1 VMRNCILV
9 IDDEE
14 YIRRM
19 IGFVLEGSGFDVI
32 QAASTKDGLEIMRT
46 SSPDVITLDLMMPD
60 QSGLDLLAS
69 KQADPKICDI
79 PAIIITAVGFQA
91 DLDKARQLGASATL
105 NKPFSQRQL
114 VDTIRSVL
122 DR

>member
-1 VMRNCILV
+1 MGKCILV

-19 IGFVLEGSGFDVI
+19 IGFVLEGSGFEVI
-32 QAASTKDGLEIMRT
+32 QAASTEDGLEIMRT
-46 SSPDVITLDLMMPD
+46 YHPDVVTLDLMMPER
-60 QSGLDLLAS
+60 SGLDLLAT
-69 KQADPKICDI
+69 KQADPQICDI
-79 PAIIITAVGFQA
+79 PSIIITAVGIRA
-91 DLDKARQLGASATL
+91 DLEKARQLGASATL

>member
-1 VMRNCILV
+1 MGKCILV
-9 IDDEE
+9 IDDED

-32 QAASTKDGLEIMRT
+32 QASSTKDGLEIMRA
-46 SSPDVITLDLMMPD
+46 SSPDVITLDLMMPER
-60 QSGLDLLAS
+60 SGLDLLAT

-105 NKPFSQRQL
+105 HKPFSQRQL

-122 DR
+122 EG

>member
-1 VMRNCILV
+1 MGICILV

-19 IGFVLEGSGFDVI
+19 IGFVLEGSGFEVI
-32 QAASTKDGLEIMRT
+32 QAASTKDGLDIMRT
-46 SSPDVITLDLMMPD
+46 SSPDVITLDLMMPE
-60 QSGLDLLAS
+60 QSGLDLLAT

>member
-1 VMRNCILV
+1 MGKCILV

-46 SSPDVITLDLMMPD
+46 SHPDAITLDLMMPER
-60 QSGLDLLAS
+60 SGLDLLAI

-79 PAIIITAVGFQA
+79 PAIIVTAVGFQA
-91 DLDKARQLGASATL
+91 DLDKAHELGASVTL
-105 NKPFSQRQL
+105 HKPFSQRQL
-114 VDTIRSVL
+114 VDAIRSVL
-122 DR
+122 DS

>member
-1 VMRNCILV
+1 MRNCILV

-79 PAIIITAVGFQA
+79 PAIIITVQSSEDVH
-91 DLDKARQLGASATL
+91 DL
-105 NKPFSQRQL
+105 
-114 VDTIRSVL
+114 SVIF
-122 DR
+122 DG